1 MMIAGRVFSAS
12 ARDALVV
19 GAAVVHAAVVAAI
32 LAFAAVGA
40 PGPGVRVGLAVLL
53 AVAMSWGA
61 NTVSHIHLHA
71 PIFRAPAA
79 NRAFSL
85 FLSVLLA
92 VPQSWWK
99 LRHLEHHGLL
109 AGRERDLGG
118 ALRTRG
124 VAELAAWLACVALFA
139 VHAPLAL
146 ATVYVP
152 GIAFGLLLCANQG
165 RQEHRAAAAGVDV
178 RARLY
183 NRLWFNDGFHAA
195 HHRFPEAHW
204 TTLPAR
210 AAADDAVSALPP
222 ILRLLEE
229 LRALANA
236 VAATIIDALERGTL
250 HIGAVRRY
258 LLETHARSWRLLLS
272 PADVAAI
279 REVTI
284 IGGGLYPR
292 TALVLARL
300 LPDARLTLVDAVP
313 AHLDRARAFLEPLT
327 RTTPA
332 RVSLRVGVFDPA
344 AAASGIDLLVVPLAF
359 RGRRARFYAAP
370 PAPRVAVHD
379 WIWRARGDRG
389 VAVSLLL
396 LKRLNLRIDG
406 SRVVTADVAGSTRPR
421 AGSAP
426 AFQRE
431 GERTSSA

>member
-1 MMIAGRVFSAS
+1 MMIAGRVFSTS
-12 ARDALVV
+12 AHDALVAA
-19 GAAVVHAAVVAAI
+19 AAVVHAAVVAVI
-32 LAFAAVGA
+32 LAVAAGGA

-71 PIFRAPAA
+71 PIFRAAAA

-109 AGRERDLGG
+109 MGRERERSGG
-118 ALRTRG
+118 LRARG
-124 VAELAAWLACVALFA
+124 VVELAAWLACIALFA
-139 VHAPLAL
+139 AHAPLAL

-210 AAADDAVSALPP
+210 VAADDAVSSLPP
-222 ILRLLEE
+222 ILRMLEE
-229 LRALANA
+229 VRALANA
-236 VAATIIDALERGTL
+236 VAAAIIDALERGTL
-250 HIGAVRRY
+250 HISAVRRY
-258 LLETHARSWRLLLS
+258 LLETHARSWRQLLS
-272 PADVAAI
+272 PADIAAI

-327 RTTPA
+327 RTTPS
-332 RVSLRVGVFDPA
+332 RVRLRVGVFDPA
-344 AAASGIDLLVVPLAF
+344 VASSGADLLVVPLAF
-359 RGRRARFYAAP
+359 RGRRARFYSAP

-396 LKRLNLRIDG
+396 LKRLNLRIGLSSGRQVD
-406 SRVVTADVAGSTRPR
+406 
-421 AGSAP
+421 
-426 AFQRE
+426 AFFK
-431 GERTSSA
+431 